1 MSGEQFSS
9 NAEEIRYYIKQLLQD
24 GAIHGIEEMRSYVER
39 HSSNSAN
46 FTTGM
51 YTGAIRDLVRNSG
64 GRYANPVRGGYQLVQ
79 EPIVKSAGSELR
91 QNVLTVIDNTCES
104 LTEACTINIIGL
116 SQAELAVANKVADLI
131 AYLKSAADEI
141 RLE

>member
-1 MSGEQFSS
+1 MSGGQFSS

-64 GRYANPVRGGYQLVQ
+64 GIM
-79 EPIVKSAGSELR
+79 PIRFGAAINWFKSRS
-91 QNVLTVIDNTCES
+91 
-104 LTEACTINIIGL
+104 
-116 SQAELAVANKVADLI
+116 
-131 AYLKSAADEI
+131 
-141 RLE
+141 